1 VDISQT
7 ARKVV
12 FTATFMAGG
21 LKTSFAEGRL
31 RIETEGN
38 ARKFVKAVEQLTFSA
53 AYARLR
59 GKSVLYVTERAVFR
73 LIDSGLELIEIA
85 PGIDLDGDVLAKMD
99 FKPAI
104 ANPLKIMAAEL
115 FGKS

>member
-1 VDISQT
+1 
-7 ARKVV
+7 
-12 FTATFMAGG
+12 M
-21 LKTSFAEGRL
+21 
-31 RIETEGN
+31 
-38 ARKFVKAVEQLTFSA
+38 TFSA

-73 LIDSGLELIEIA
+73 LIDSGLELVEIA